1 MPKNIIDI
9 QNLTKTYKLY
19 RHPSEVLKEF
29 LFRKRYFQEFKAL
42 DNVSFHIDKGEVVG
56 IIGRN
61 GSGKS
66 TLLKIIAGTLD
77 KTNGTIK
84 INGKISAILDLGLG
98 FNPEYTGRENIYNGA
113 MILGMSRKE
122 IEKKIDS
129 IIEFSE
135 LDEFIDRP
143 FKTYS
148 SGMQARLTFSV
159 ASAIEP
165 EILIIDEALAAG
177 DMFFVTKCMDRI
189 TQMCRSGATVLFV
202 SHSLPLVQKLCQ
214 RAIYLEKGKIIKD
227 GPAFEVC
234 QIYEHSVMQ
243 DVSQKLKIEN
253 QKNEQAIEK
262 RIWKRG
268 PIDFT
273 KVEVLDKNEAE
284 SYSIYQN
291 DKMSVRLYYK
301 AEKELNNLGA
311 WVLFTR
317 SDGVY
322 VTGAMST
329 ELNINLGEFKQE
341 GFIDLT
347 WDPIYLG
354 EGNYYISCG
363 IYPYKKNMLPST
375 IVADSY
381 ILHDKCYKL
390 EIKKRGWPMQTVY
403 DQPVEIKHQSLDK
416 GLPSQNK

>member
-1 MPKNIIDI
+1 MQNYAIIVR
-9 QNLTKTYKLY
+9 NLTKVYKLY
-19 RHPSEVLKEF
+19 KHPSEILKEF
-29 LFRKRYFQEFKAL
+29 LFRKKYHQEFKAL
-42 DNVSFHIDKGEVVG
+42 ENINFQIKKGEVVG

-66 TLLKIIAGTLD
+66 TLLKIITGTLD
-77 KTNGTIK
+77 KTHGEVK
-84 INGKISAILDLGLG
+84 IHGKISAILELGLG

-113 MILGMSRKE
+113 MILGMNRKE
-122 IEKKIDS
+122 IQRKISS

-135 LDEFIDRP
+135 LGEFIDRP

-148 SGMQARLTFSV
+148 AGMQARLTFSV

-165 EILIIDEALAAG
+165 EILVIDEALSAG

-189 TQMCRSGATVLFV
+189 TKMCRSGATVLFV

-214 RAIYLEKGKIIKD
+214 RAIYLDKGKIIKD

-234 QIYEHSVMQ
+234 QIYEQSIMQ
-243 DVSQKLKIEN
+243 DISHKLKQEN
-253 QKNEQAIEK
+253 QKQDFGK

-268 PIDFT
+268 PVDII
-273 KVEVLDKNEAE
+273 KVQVLDKNGKE

-291 DKMSVRLYYK
+291 DKMTIRICYK
-301 AEKELNNLGA
+301 AERILNKLGA

-322 VTGAMST
+322 VTSVMST
-329 ELNINLGEFKQE
+329 EPYVELGEFNKE
-341 GFIDLT
+341 GYIDLT
-347 WDPIYLG
+347 WNPILLAD
-354 EGNYYISCG
+354 GNFLLSCG
-363 IYPYKKNMLPST
+363 IYPHKKKQLPST
-375 IVADSY
+375 ISADSY
-381 ILHDKCYKL
+381 IFHDKCYKL

-403 DQPVEIKHQSLDK
+403 DQPVSIEHHSN
-416 GLPSQNK
+416 GRPSHNK